1 MLKNFPRWVDAKG
14 IYYGWIVLF
23 VGTLGI
29 AASIPGQTM
38 GVSVYTDN
46 LLNALGLDRSQI
58 SLAYLIGTLSSGLFL
73 PFVGRVLDQRGSRFV
88 AVSASVSLAFFV
100 FLMSKSALISDYFA
114 QQFSLQKMHVSFVVI
129 TLIYF
134 GVRQFGQGQLTLS
147 SRTMIGLWFERRR
160 GLAFGISGLVVS
172 FAFGIA
178 PWLLIR
184 LSNRFGSENSLESL

>member
-172 FAFGIA
+172 LPLGS
-178 PWLLIR
+178 LL
-184 LSNRFGSENSLESL
+184 GC